1 MDKEQN
7 VERLNI
13 GDKEVIIIGTAHVS
27 RASAEQVSQVIE
39 DEKPD
44 AVCVELCHSRYQKIK
59 DPESWKKMDLVKI
72 LKEGKLILFIIKFAT
87 SF

>member
-7 VERLNI
+7 VERLKI

-44 AVCVELCHSRYQKIK
+44 AVYGNSVTHVFQKIK

-72 LKEGKLILFIIKFAT
+72 LKEGKLILLLLT
-87 SF
+87 